1 MEIRTLVTRS
11 TPWAAAFLQVSS
23 YSVRA
28 ESNWNMRIMF
38 HPFSYQRWSI
48 FDLNDKLSRRS
59 LHSWIAD
66 CVKKK
71 LAPTKKFCLQIQIIC
86 CSIIIREFE
95 DSQFTQ
101 NNHNQSLTWWP
112 EILDTSSGR
121 SNSWKIWKFT
131 YIPLKCIPLKCIPL
145 KCMPLK
151 CMYLKCVCLW
161 NVCRWDPCLLIKAQ
175 NYHLFGSS
183 RFITLLNLFPK
194 YAMCQ
199 QWPGVEQERKEC
211 RKGFLS
217 SASANNVKR
226 AHFSNPLQNVLLQ
239 RSLNS
244 SKFLCTAQ
252 KMWPQCVHR
261 HSDTSHISTHLSK
274 TCSPKTESPHN
285 KFKYTLKI

>member
-86 CSIIIREFE
+86 CSIIIWKFE

-101 NNHNQSLTWWP
+101 NNHNQSLTCWP

-151 CMYLKCVCLW
+151 CILLKCMYLKCMS
-161 NVCRWDPCLLIKAQ
+161 LISTSLGQSTK
-175 NYHLFGSS
+175 
-183 RFITLLNLFPK
+183 
-194 YAMCQ
+194 
-199 QWPGVEQERKEC
+199 
-211 RKGFLS
+211 LS
-217 SASANNVKR
+217 SVWIFPFHNVAKSLSQICYVPTVAR
-226 AHFSNPLQNVLLQ
+226 GGARKKGVPEGFS
-239 RSLNS
+239 
-244 SKFLCTAQ
+244 F
-252 KMWPQCVHR
+252 
-261 HSDTSHISTHLSK
+261 ISVR
-274 TCSPKTESPHN
+274 
-285 KFKYTLKI
+285 